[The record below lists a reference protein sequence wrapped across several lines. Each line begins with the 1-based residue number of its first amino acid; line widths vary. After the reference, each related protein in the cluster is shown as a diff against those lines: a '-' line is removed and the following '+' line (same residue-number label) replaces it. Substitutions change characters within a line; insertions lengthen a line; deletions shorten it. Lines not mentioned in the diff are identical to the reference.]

1 APRLPQSDCS
11 DRRQRRPCPYSG
23 SGRLRR
29 TYPRC
34 WGHGRLLSLRLRFG
48 SSRSTH
54 PTRIPVARCQ
64 LVPWIAFWPFPLTCR
79 RCSNEGFVLFF
90 LRHAR
95 HEARIRDERC
105 WQHAGCHEAVATSN
119 KGEAYYGDATIS
131 GKPYPAGCEL
141 IKLRVPGKRSRAS
154 L

>member
-1 APRLPQSDCS
+1 MLGPRPPSFVAPSIWKLEVDTPHTNSGGQVPTCPLDCILAVSSDMSPLLERGVQS
-11 DRRQRRPCPYSG
+11 
-23 SGRLRR
+23 
-29 TYPRC
+29 
-34 WGHGRLLSLRLRFG
+34 
-48 SSRSTH
+48 SS
-54 PTRIPVARCQ
+54 
-64 LVPWIAFWPFPLTCR
+64 
-79 RCSNEGFVLFF
+79 F

-154 L
+154 LYSAG